1 MDWQIATALGAAGG
15 ALVEAINLYARVIAW
30 QEARHAAR
38 GKGKRVLPKL
48 SAFVDPPAD
57 LLAALTRLALG
68 ALAGWVFHAQLI
80 GPEAAVA
87 VGAAAPAVLR
97 QLGTFRI
104 VQKVAQGDE
113 EVALSGHPEQ
123 AGVVPASPER
133 APASGPSRQDGH
145 DHVHQREAIE

>member
-1 MDWQIATALGAAGG
+1 MDWLTAIALGAAGG

-38 GKGKRVLPKL
+38 GKGKRALPKL
-48 SAFVDPPAD
+48 RAFVDPPAD
-57 LLAALTRLALG
+57 LLAAVTRLALG
-68 ALAGWVFHAQLI
+68 ALAGWVFHAQLM

-104 VQKVAQGDE
+104 VQKAALDDE
-113 EVALSGHPEQ
+113 DTAL
-123 AGVVPASPER
+123 
-133 APASGPSRQDGH
+133 SRQDGQER
-145 DHVHQREAIE
+145 VHQRQAIE

>member
-1 MDWQIATALGAAGG
+1 MDWQTATALGAAGG
-15 ALVEAINLYARVIAW
+15 ALVEAMNLYARVIAW
-30 QEARHAAR
+30 QEARHTVR
-38 GKGKRVLPKL
+38 GKGKRALPKL

-113 EVALSGHPEQ
+113 DTALSGPPGR
-123 AGVVPASPER
+123 AGVIPESSGSIPAT
-133 APASGPSRQDGH
+133 GPSRQDGH
-145 DHVHQREAIE
+145 DHVYQREAIE